1 MSSGISGT
9 YRAQVDLLLQVLPHV
24 AKEESF
30 GLKGGT
36 AINLFVRD
44 MPRLSV
50 DIDLT
55 WLPFD
60 GRAAALSGITDALRR
75 VKARVEDANP
85 ACRVALVP
93 QSDGQEAKLTCQ
105 TQAAQIKVEVN
116 TTIRGHLLPPRIVDI
131 SDMVETEFGRFVSV
145 NVVSHAELFGGKIC
159 AALDRQHPRD
169 LFDVYHML
177 ENEGLT
183 DEIRMGFMAS
193 LLSHG
198 RPIHEMIRPN
208 FQDQRQAFETQFAG
222 MAFTPFSYAD
232 FEATRE
238 RLVGE
243 INSAWTDN
251 DRAFLLS
258 FKRGKPDWTLFP
270 LENLQRLPAVQWKL
284 QNIQKLMMQ
293 NPDKHAEQLK
303 ALEERIA
310 TMDK

>member
-1 MSSGISGT
+1 MISEN

-30 GLKGGT
+30 ALKGGT
-36 AINLFVRD
+36 AINLFVRN

-60 GRAAALSGITDALRR
+60 DRATALAGITDALRR
-75 VKARVEDANP
+75 VKTRIEETIP

-93 QSDGQEAKLTCQ
+93 QSDGQEAKLTSQ
-105 TQAAQIKVEVN
+105 TQTAQIKAEVN
-116 TTIRGHLLPPRIVDI
+116 TTIRGHLLPPRLIDI
-131 SDMVETEFGRFVSV
+131 ADTVEDEFGRFVSTIV
-145 NVVSHAELFGGKIC
+145 ISHAELFGGKIC

-169 LFDVYHML
+169 LFDIHHML

-183 DEIRMGFMAS
+183 DEIRIGFMAS

-198 RPIHEMIRPN
+198 RPLHEMIRPN
-208 FQDQRQAFETQFAG
+208 FQDQKQAFEAQFAG
-222 MAFTPFSYAD
+222 MSFTPFSYAD

-238 RLVGE
+238 LLVKG

-258 FKRGKPDWTLFP
+258 FKRGEPDWALFP
-270 LENLQRLPAVQWKL
+270 LENLRRLPAVQWKL
-284 QNIQKLMMQ
+284 QNIQKLMVQ
-293 NPDKHAEQLK
+293 NPDKHTEQLK
-303 ALEERIA
+303 ALEERLKA
-310 TMDK
+310 

>member
-1 MSSGISGT
+1 MISET

-30 GLKGGT
+30 ALKGGT

-50 DIDLT
+50 DIDLS

-60 GRAAALSGITDALRR
+60 DRATALTGITDALRR
-75 VKARVEDANP
+75 VKARVETAIP
-85 ACRVALVP
+85 ASRVALVP

-105 TQAAQIKVEVN
+105 TQTAQIKVEVN
-116 TTIRGHLLPPRIVDI
+116 TTIRGNLLPPRMMDI
-131 SDMVETEFGRFVSV
+131 ADTVESEFGRFMAV

-177 ENEGLT
+177 NNEGLT
-183 DEIRMGFMAS
+183 DDIRMGFMAA
-193 LLSHG
+193 LLSHS

-208 FQDQRQAFETQFAG
+208 FQDQERAFETQFAG

-232 FEATRE
+232 FEDTRA
-238 RLVGE
+238 RLVQE
-243 INSAWTDN
+243 INKGWSDN
-251 DRAFLLS
+251 DRVFLLS
-258 FKRGKPDWTLFP
+258 FKQGKPNWSLFP
-270 LENLQRLPAVQWKL
+270 LGNLSRMPAVQWKL
-284 QNIQKLMMQ
+284 LNIHKLIKQ
-293 NPDKHAEQLK
+293 NPDKYAEQFK
-303 ALEERIA
+303 ALEDRLD
-310 TMDK
+310 T

>member
-1 MSSGISGT
+1 MISKP

-30 GLKGGT
+30 ALKGGT

-60 GRAAALSGITDALRR
+60 SRTIALSGITDALRR
-75 VKARVEDANP
+75 VKERVEATIPN
-85 ACRVALVP
+85 CRATLVP
-93 QSDGQEAKLTCQ
+93 QSDGQEAKLNCQ
-105 TQAAQIKVEVN
+105 TQTAQIKVEVN
-116 TTIRGHLLPPRIVDI
+116 TTIRGHLLPSRMMDV
-131 SDMVETEFGRFVSV
+131 SDTVEGEFGHFVSV

-169 LFDVYHML
+169 LFDVHHML
-177 ENEGLT
+177 ENEGFT

-208 FQDQRQAFETQFAG
+208 FQDQRQAFEAQFAG
-222 MAFTPFSYAD
+222 MAFTPFNYAD

-238 RLVGE
+238 RLVHA
-243 INSAWTDN
+243 INDAWTDN
-251 DRAFLLS
+251 DRTFLLS
-258 FKRGKPDWTLFP
+258 FKRGEPDWGLFP
-270 LENLQRLPAVQWKL
+270 IENLLQLPAVQWKL
-284 QNIQKLMMQ
+284 QNIQKLREQ
-293 NPDKHAEQLK
+293 DPSKHAEQLK
-303 ALEERIA
+303 ALKERLAKIE
-310 TMDK
+310 K

>member
-1 MSSGISGT
+1 MISET

-24 AKEESF
+24 AKEGSF
-30 GLKGGT
+30 ALKGGT

-50 DIDLT
+50 DIDLS

-60 GRAAALSGITDALRR
+60 DRATALAGITDALRR
-75 VKARVEDANP
+75 VKARVETAIP
-85 ACRVALVP
+85 MSKVALVP

-116 TTIRGHLLPPRIVDI
+116 TTIRGNLLPPRMMDI
-131 SDMVETEFGRFVSV
+131 ADTVESEFGRFMTV

-177 ENEGLT
+177 NNEGLT
-183 DEIRMGFMAS
+183 DDIRMGFMAA
-193 LLSHG
+193 LLSHS

-208 FQDQRQAFETQFAG
+208 FQDQERAFEAQFAG
-222 MAFTPFSYAD
+222 MAFTPFSYRD
-232 FEATRE
+232 FEDTRE
-238 RLVGE
+238 RLVQE
-243 INSAWTDN
+243 IHKSWSGN

-258 FKRGKPDWTLFP
+258 FKQGKPDWSLFS
-270 LENLQRLPAVQWKL
+270 LENLSRMPAVQWKL
-284 QNIQKLMMQ
+284 LNIQKLIKQ
-293 NPDKHAEQLK
+293 NPDKYAEQFK
-303 ALEERIA
+303 ALEDRLGA
-310 TMDK
+310 